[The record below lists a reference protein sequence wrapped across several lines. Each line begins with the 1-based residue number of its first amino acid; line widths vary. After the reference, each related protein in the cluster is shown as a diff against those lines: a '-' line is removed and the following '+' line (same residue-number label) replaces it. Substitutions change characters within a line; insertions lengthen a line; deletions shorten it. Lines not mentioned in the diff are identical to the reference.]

1 MENGSSII
9 RKNRNSLAILTGKE
23 TKEDLLQLS
32 NDIFQYYGLG
42 CRSVSKLFVPQDY
55 DFDAFF
61 EAMYHWHPII
71 EGAKYA
77 NNYDYNKA
85 VYLMSEF
92 KMLENGF
99 LMVKEDP
106 SYASPIA
113 TLFYE
118 RYESIEDLL
127 DILDDDSDK
136 IQCIVSNKLSEKH
149 LAFGSTQNPT
159 LDDYADGI
167 DTVDFLLK
175 I

>member
-1 MENGSSII
+1 
-9 RKNRNSLAILTGKE
+9 
-23 TKEDLLQLS
+23 
-32 NDIFQYYGLG
+32 
-42 CRSVSKLFVPQDY
+42 
-55 DFDAFF
+55 
-61 EAMYHWHPII
+61 
-71 EGAKYA
+71 
-77 NNYDYNKA
+77 
-85 VYLMSEF
+85 MSEF